1 MFNYAYKRVYE
12 KVNYELRTLG
22 GGRWASH
29 CRPTSIGL
37 MLSYRCNARCVH
49 CDIWKNR
56 GKEDSPSLDQWK
68 TVLTDLRQWLGPV
81 HIFISGGE
89 ALLKPYAIDVAAHG
103 SSLGLFVEF
112 LTHGYWDDQSKIEK
126 LALARPWRI
135 TISLDGIG
143 EVHDR
148 IRGREGFFNKTSA
161 SIETLKRV
169 RRENKL
175 DFEIRL
181 KTVIMR
187 QNLAHV
193 ADVAHYASQEGLH
206 VFYQPIEQN
215 YDTDEDP
222 KWFEHSNTFPG
233 DREKA
238 AATVNQL
245 IRLKRDGLHIA
256 NSYAQLKAMIPYFR
270 HPDALRIATQSHSAH
285 EEKTQC
291 AALTMLQIEA
301 DGGVTPCAAMA
312 PVGNIK
318 TDGIREIWDRRPQWW
333 EGACCLETR
342 CTTAEKATLSLPVL
356 SSYSLK

>member
-22 GGRWASH
+22 GGRWAAH

-56 GKEDSPSLDQWK
+56 GKEDSPSLEQWQ
-68 TVLTDLRQWLGPV
+68 TVLTELRQWLGPV
-81 HIFISGGE
+81 HVFISGGE
-89 ALLKPYAIDVAAHG
+89 ALLKPYAIDVASHA

-126 LALARPWRI
+126 LAMAQPWRI

-143 EVHDR
+143 EIHNT

-169 RRENKL
+169 RRENNL
-175 DFEIRL
+175 DFDIRL

-187 QNLAHV
+187 QNIEHV
-193 ADVAHYASQEGLH
+193 TDVAHYASQEGMH

-215 YDTDEDP
+215 YDTAEDP
-222 KWFEHSNTFPG
+222 KWFEHSSTFP
-233 DREKA
+233 DDAEKA
-238 AATVNQL
+238 VATVNQL
-245 IRLKRDGLHIA
+245 IQLKRDGLHIA
-256 NSYAQLKAMIPYFR
+256 NSYAQLQAMIPYFR
-270 HPDALRIATQSHSAH
+270 NPEALRIATQSHSAH
-285 EEKTQC
+285 EEKTLC
-291 AALTMLQIEA
+291 SALTMLQIEA
-301 DGGVTPCAAMA
+301 DGGVTTCTAME

-318 TDGIREIWDRRPQWW
+318 TDGIREIWERRPQWW
-333 EGACCLETR
+333 DGACCLERR
-342 CTTAEKATLSLPVL
+342 CTTAEKASIALPVL
-356 SSYSLK
+356 SSY